1 MISFTLFERV
11 KMADTDYSIDLRTRS
26 PFWAR
31 MASILTGGRLVTPDK
46 GSQMAGTSAHGVVGD
61 SVVTDERNMQ
71 ISTVWACIR
80 LISTVTASLPLDVY
94 QTKNDQR
101 TKVDNSHPLAKLLRF
116 RPNNF
121 MTALE
126 FREAMTMQLCAYGNA
141 YAHVERNGVGDV
153 ISMVPLM
160 SANMEVRLSD
170 NGKNIIY
177 RYRRDTEYADFS
189 QKEIFHLKGFGF
201 NGLTGLSPLAFSAKS
216 AGVAIAMEDNQ
227 REFFANGAKSP
238 QILMTDGKVLTKEQ
252 RGQLEENFKEIA
264 GGPVKKRL
272 WILESGFTTQPIGVS
287 PQDSEILAARK
298 FQVAELARFYGV
310 PPHLV
315 GDVDKTTSWG
325 SGIEQQNLGF
335 LQYTLKPYLDR
346 WEYSIERWLVKESE
360 QGIIHAEHNL
370 DGLLRGDSTSRAS
383 FMQIMVNTGIRTV
396 NEVRRLDNL
405 PPLPGGDVATRQSQ
419 NVPITDLGTNKEPR
433 NAGA

>member
-1 MISFTLFERV
+1 
-11 KMADTDYSIDLRTRS
+11 MADTDYSIDLRTRS

-31 MASILTGGRLVTPDK
+31 MASILTGGRLVSPDN
-46 GSQMAGTSAHGVVGD
+46 GSQMAGTSAYGTVGE
-61 SVVTDERNMQ
+61 SVVSDERNMS

-80 LISTVTASLPLDVY
+80 LISTVTASLPMDVFE
-94 QTKNDQR
+94 TVDNQR
-101 TKVDNSHPLAKLLRF
+101 KKVDNQNPLAKLLRF

-141 YAHVERNGVGDV
+141 YAHVERNSVGDV
-153 ISMVPLM
+153 ISLLPLM
-160 SANMEVRLSD
+160 SANMDVRLD
-170 NGKNIIY
+170 GKNVIY
-177 RYRRDTEYADFS
+177 RYRRDSEYVDFK

-201 NGLTGLSPLAFSAKS
+201 NGLVGLSPLAFSAKS

-264 GGPVKKRL
+264 GGPVRKRL
-272 WILESGFTTQPIGVS
+272 WILESGFTSQPIGIS
-287 PQDSEILAARK
+287 PQDAQMLEARK

-315 GDVDKTTSWG
+315 GDVEKTTSWG

-346 WEYSIERWLVKESE
+346 WEYSIERWLVKESD
-360 QGIIHAEHNL
+360 QGRLHAEHNL
-370 DGLLRGDSTSRAS
+370 DGLLRGDSASRAT
-383 FMQIMVNTGIRTV
+383 FMQTMVNTGIRTV

-433 NAGA
+433 NDGA

>member
-1 MISFTLFERV
+1 
-11 KMADTDYSIDLRTRS
+11 MADTDYSIDLRTRS

-94 QTKNDQR
+94 QTKDDQR
-101 TKVDNSHPLAKLLRF
+101 SKVPGTHPLSKLLRF

-141 YAHVERNGVGDV
+141 YAHVERNSVGDV

-170 NGKNIIY
+170 NGKTIIY

-272 WILESGFTTQPIGVS
+272 WILESGFTTQAIGVS

-315 GDVDKTTSWG
+315 GDVDKSTSWG

-360 QGIIHAEHNL
+360 QGSIHAEHNL

-419 NVPITDLGTNKEPR
+419 NIPITDLGTNTKPLSG
-433 NAGA
+433 GA